1 MIFIHALSLSST
13 LSLSKGAVV
22 AVLATDRLYTVSK
35 TTQEAIMFGNKQVKQ
50 ARLEHMARVIE
61 RHPDIT
67 QAELARKMG
76 MPRSTVNRDL
86 LALEKAGVLLAEDTR
101 GRLALFGRRR

>member
-1 MIFIHALSLSST
+1 MSST

-22 AVLATDRLYTVSK
+22 AVLATRRLYTVGK
-35 TTQEAIMFGNKQVKQ
+35 TTQEATMFGNKQVKQ
-50 ARLEHMARVIE
+50 ARLEQMARVIE

-76 MPRSTVNRDL
+76 MPRSTVKRDL
-86 LALEKAGVLLAEDTR
+86 PALEKAGILLAEDRR